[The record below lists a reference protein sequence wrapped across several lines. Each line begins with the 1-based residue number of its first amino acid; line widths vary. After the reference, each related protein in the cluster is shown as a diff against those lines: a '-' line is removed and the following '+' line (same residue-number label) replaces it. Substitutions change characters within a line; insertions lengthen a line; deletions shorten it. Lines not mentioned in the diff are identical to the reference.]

1 MLHLVKLIKRRYPK
15 KNNALVLTVLILRL
29 LLLALGLSILM
40 S

>member
-1 MLHLVKLIKRRYPK
+1 MLHLVKLIKRRYPE
-15 KNNALVLTVLILRL
+15 KNNALVLTVLILSL